1 MGRGGYRARE
11 DDGLGQSCYEGHR
24 FLYSVQKYKMT
35 RGKEGMEIRVVAD
48 KNKTADAYTYRTG
61 RGNINS
67 KRLVTKEQSDFLTKP
82 RSISPWIAM
91 G

>member
-1 MGRGGYRARE
+1 
-11 DDGLGQSCYEGHR
+11 
-24 FLYSVQKYKMT
+24 
-35 RGKEGMEIRVVAD
+35 MEIRVVAD